1 MFGAMQEQPL
11 LISRLIEFAARNHS
25 DAEIVSRRVE
35 GDLHRYTYRD
45 AAARSRQVA
54 NALDHFGLPAGSRVG
69 TLAWNGYRHFE
80 LYFGVSGSARVL
92 HTLNPRLAPEQVV
105 WIINDAQDAVLC
117 FDLTFLP
124 IIEAVA
130 TQCPSVKQW
139 VLMADADRLPATT
152 SIPGLVDYESWIAG
166 ESTEYTWPEFDER
179 TAAALCYTSCIRIA
193 RPCCTRMQA
202 RCPMR

>member
-35 GDLHRYTYRD
+35 GDLHRYTYQE
-45 AAARSRQVA
+45 AAVRSRQVA
-54 NALDHFGLPAGSRVG
+54 NALDHLGLPEGSRVG

-92 HTLNPRLAPEQVV
+92 HTINPRLAPEQVV
-105 WIINDAQDAVLC
+105 WIINDAQDTVLC

-130 TQCPSVKQW
+130 AKCPTVKQW
-139 VLMADADRLPATT
+139 VLMADTDRLPATT
-152 SIPGLVDYESWIAG
+152 SIPGLIDY
-166 ESTEYTWPEFDER
+166 
-179 TAAALCYTSCIRIA
+179 
-193 RPCCTRMQA
+193 
-202 RCPMR
+202 